1 MNLGEEYRWNSPVI
15 TYGYDKYFLDYFGS
29 KGVVAIEKAVA
40 ILNGLPAMSELSVDL
55 REFPTEAKRLNYRAS
70 ALGIIDLKSM
80 ALGILVEELGL
91 ACPERYTW
99 TLRDRRV
106 IVNIPQY
113 LVIQRNFDP
122 VTWRYSAYV
131 NGTLYTYRIAQLD
144 DAPVFYDAVEFSVDP
159 LALPSQPR
167 PPFRGLFS
175 AAAAGLAVWVPVN
188 SLPV

>member
-1 MNLGEEYRWNSPVI
+1 MVTTNPSSI
-15 TYGYDKYFLDYFGS
+15 TSVRRESRRS
-29 KGVVAIEKAVA
+29 KKAVA
-40 ILNGLPAMSELSVDL
+40 ILNGLPAMSDLSADL

-131 NGTLYTYRIAQLD
+131 NGTLYTLSHRAT
-144 DAPVFYDAVEFSVDP
+144 
-159 LALPSQPR
+159 R
-167 PPFRGLFS
+167 
-175 AAAAGLAVWVPVN
+175 
-188 SLPV
+188 